1 MLGRVVREVFKD
13 SGRPAACGRAGATY
27 VSGMKTDLMN
37 FRATPLATVLVAAIS
52 LAGCA
57 TPEARIQRS
66 PELFAGLAASDQQAI
81 KEGRAALG
89 FTPEMVKLAL
99 GDPDRITTKTDAS
112 GVNEVWRYTTYE
124 SDAGLYLYRGYYH
137 RYHSYGD
144 PFFPYYMNYS
154 GRRDRDY
161 LKVMFTG
168 GRVSEIEEER

>member
-1 MLGRVVREVFKD
+1 
-13 SGRPAACGRAGATY
+13 
-27 VSGMKTDLMN
+27 MKIDLVH
-37 FRATPLATVLVAAIS
+37 FRAASLVGVLLAAIS

-66 PELFAGLAASDQQAI
+66 PELFAGLTASDQQTI

-99 GDPDRITTKTDAS
+99 GDPDRITTKTDAA
-112 GVNEVWRYTTYE
+112 GVSEVWRYTTYE

-137 RYHSYGD
+137 RYYSYGD

-154 GRRDRDY
+154 SRRDRDY
-161 LKVMFTG
+161 LKVTFTG
-168 GRVSEIEEER
+168 GRVSAIEEER